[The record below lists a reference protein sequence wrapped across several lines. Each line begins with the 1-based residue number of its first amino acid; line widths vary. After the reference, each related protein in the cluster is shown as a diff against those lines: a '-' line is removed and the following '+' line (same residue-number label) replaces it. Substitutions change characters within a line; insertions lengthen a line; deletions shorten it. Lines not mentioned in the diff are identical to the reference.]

1 MQIINMSPNSELKN
15 IYEIGEITAQEVY
28 QWFQKDTNKELINQL
43 DLLGINLEYI
53 NTSSNIEKK

>member
-1 MQIINMSPNSELKN
+1 MSPNSELKN

-28 QWFQKDTNKELINQL
+28 QWFQQDTNKELINQL

-53 NTSSNIEKK
+53 NTSSNIENK